1 MTESLFGPRIHSMS
15 RQGEFFERPLPAGF
29 NYSAGFLEPA
39 LTRDLLARL
48 MADVPWQEE
57 EIFLHGRMVKS
68 PRLTAWYGDPGASYM
83 YSGVP
88 HTPLAWSSELSELR
102 ERVSR
107 AAGASFNSVL
117 LNLYRG
123 GEDSVSWHSDDEP
136 ELGPEPVIAS
146 VSLGATRRFR
156 LRERSTRESLG
167 LDLAD
172 GSVLQMSGASQ
183 RDWEHCLT
191 KTKRA
196 VGPRI
201 NLTFRV
207 VRIDA

>member
-1 MTESLFGPRIHSMS
+1 MS
-15 RQGEFFERPLPAGF
+15 RQGEFFERSLPAGF
-29 NYSAGFLEPA
+29 SYSPGFLDPSSA
-39 LTRDLLARL
+39 KGL
-48 MADVPWQEE
+48 MACLMESVPWGEE
-57 EIFLHGRMVKS
+57 EIFLHGQMIKS
-68 PRLTAWYGDPGASYM
+68 PRLTAWYGDRGASYM

-102 ERVSR
+102 ELVSR
-107 AAGASFNSVL
+107 VAGLRFNSVL

-172 GSVLQMSGASQ
+172 GSLLQMSGTSQ

-207 VRIDA
+207 VRVGA

>member
-1 MTESLFGPRIHSMS
+1 MGE
-15 RQGEFFERPLPAGF
+15 QGEFFERSLPAGF
-29 NYSAGFLEPA
+29 SYSSGFLRTSAATE
-39 LTRDLLARL
+39 L
-48 MADVPWQEE
+48 MAGLLGDVPWEEE

-88 HTPLAWSSELSELR
+88 HEPMEWTPELSAIREL
-102 ERVSR
+102 VSSS
-107 AAGASFNSVL
+107 AQVSFNSVL
-117 LNLYRG
+117 LNLYRDG
-123 GEDSVSWHSDDEP
+123 SDSVSWHSDDEE
-136 ELGPEPVIAS
+136 ELGAEPTIAS
-146 VSLGATRRFR
+146 MSVGATRRFR
-156 LRERSTRESLG
+156 LRERRTRESLG

-172 GSVLQMSGASQ
+172 GSLLLMSGASQ

-207 VRIDA
+207 VRVSS

>member
-1 MTESLFGPRIHSMS
+1 MGE
-15 RQGEFFERPLPAGF
+15 QGEFFEQSLPAGF
-29 NYSAGFLEPA
+29 SYSPGFLTTSAATE
-39 LTRDLLARL
+39 L
-48 MADVPWQEE
+48 MAGLLGDVPWEEE

-88 HTPLAWSSELSELR
+88 HEPMEWTPELSAIREL
-102 ERVSR
+102 VSSS
-107 AAGASFNSVL
+107 AQVSFNSVL
-117 LNLYRG
+117 LNLYRDG
-123 GEDSVSWHSDDEP
+123 SDSVSWHSDDEE
-136 ELGPEPVIAS
+136 ELGAEPTIAS
-146 VSLGATRRFR
+146 MSLGATRRFR
-156 LRERSTRESLG
+156 LRERRTRESLG

-172 GSVLQMSGASQ
+172 GSLLLMSGASQ
-183 RDWEHCLT
+183 RGWEHCLT

-207 VRIDA
+207 VRVSS

>member
-1 MTESLFGPRIHSMS
+1 MS

-29 NYSAGFLEPA
+29 SYSAGFLDPSPA
-39 LTRDLLARL
+39 KELMTGLLES
-48 MADVPWQEE
+48 VSWQEE
-57 EIFLHGRMVKS
+57 EIFLHGRMIKS

-88 HTPLAWSSELSELR
+88 HTPLDWTSELSELR
-102 ERVSR
+102 ELVSR
-107 AAGASFNSVL
+107 AAGVSFNSVL

-123 GEDSVSWHSDDEP
+123 GEDSVSWHSDDES
-136 ELGPEPVIAS
+136 ELGLEPTIAS

-156 LRERSTRESLG
+156 LRERSTRETLG
-167 LDLAD
+167 VDLFD
-172 GSVLQMSGASQ
+172 GSLLLMKGTSQ

-207 VRIDA
+207 VRVGP

>member
-1 MTESLFGPRIHSMS
+1 MS

-29 NYSAGFLEPA
+29 SYSPGFLDPSPA
-39 LTRDLLARL
+39 QELMVRL
-48 MADVPWQEE
+48 MESVPWGEE
-57 EIFLHGRMVKS
+57 EIFLHGKMVKS
-68 PRLTAWYGDPGASYM
+68 PRLTAWYGDSGASYM

-88 HTPLAWSSELSELR
+88 HTPLDWSPELSALR
-102 ERVSR
+102 ELVSS
-107 AAGASFNSVL
+107 AAGVSFNSVL

-136 ELGPEPVIAS
+136 ELGPEPTIAS
-146 VSLGATRRFR
+146 ISLGATRRFR
-156 LRERSTRESLG
+156 LREKRTREALG
-167 LDLAD
+167 VDLSD
-172 GSVLQMSGASQ
+172 GSLLLMKAASQ

-207 VRIDA
+207 VRVGA

>member
-1 MTESLFGPRIHSMS
+1 M
-15 RQGEFFERPLPAGF
+15 AG
-29 NYSAGFLEPA
+29 
-39 LTRDLLARL
+39 LLG
-48 MADVPWQEE
+48 DVPWEEE

-88 HTPLAWSSELSELR
+88 HEPMEWTPELSAIREL
-102 ERVSR
+102 VSSS
-107 AAGASFNSVL
+107 AQVSFNSVL
-117 LNLYRG
+117 LNLYRDG
-123 GEDSVSWHSDDEP
+123 SDSVSWHSDDEE
-136 ELGPEPVIAS
+136 ELGAEPTIAS
-146 VSLGATRRFR
+146 MSLGATRRFR
-156 LRERSTRESLG
+156 LRERRTRESLG

-172 GSVLQMSGASQ
+172 GSLLLMSGASQ

-207 VRIDA
+207 VRVSS